1 MRRHSPYSYVMNNPL
16 RFIDATGMAADDPT
30 LNGGALKEV
39 VITATPLPKSTAA
52 TIGSFLWGAVDYVP
66 FAGSVK
72 QIGVGIYHGSWKEA
86 GLGVGMLAVDV
97 FTGGEG
103 GEALRV
109 GETLAVD
116 ALKVGAEDEVKEIA
130 EQTLEEKTFQTYTK
144 EHPETGEVYSGQT
157 SGKGTPEENVAARD
171 GGHHKNAD
179 GFGPAKL
186 DKSSK
191 SSDAIRGREQQLIE
205 HNGGAKSVNGT
216 SGNAI
221 NGISA
226 KNPKMQQYI
235 NAATKAFGS
244 LPKK

>member
-109 GETLAVD
+109 GET
-116 ALKVGAEDEVKEIA
+116 
-130 EQTLEEKTFQTYTK
+130 YTK